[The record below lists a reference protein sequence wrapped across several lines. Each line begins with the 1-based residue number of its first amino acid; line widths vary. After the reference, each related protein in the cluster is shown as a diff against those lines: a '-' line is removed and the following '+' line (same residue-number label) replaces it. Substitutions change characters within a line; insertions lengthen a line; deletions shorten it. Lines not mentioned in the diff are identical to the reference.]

1 MRSVPPRTATPPP
14 SPRPELTLV
23 LMAELYVIE
32 ERVMV
37 ALPELDNCH
46 RRDTDPGPSF
56 VVYVQKSWVRVAAA
70 YINRTPYCITRT
82 RRRRAVE
89 ERAVLERSA
98 AIQQQAAAESRARCT
113 SRDGGAAVHLASPE
127 D

>member
-1 MRSVPPRTATPPP
+1 MMRLLPECDAKLCCRNEPDTIRSLPPRTATPPP

-37 ALPELDNCH
+37 ALPELDTCH

-70 YINRTPYCITRT
+70 YINRTPHCITCT
-82 RRRRAVE
+82 RRRAVE

-98 AIQQQAAAESRARCT
+98 AI
-113 SRDGGAAVHLASPE
+113 
-127 D
+127 